1 MSTAGPSRWR
11 RQSIPAQIK
20 AQLSDRVLAAQRL
33 RSGGWVVLTKAGIHA
48 FADDR
53 SPAFLDRPWHEV
65 DQGEW
70 DGEEY
75 RIQLTWVDGTEPAD
89 LVLTSAEGAVAD
101 TLHERVQASLVHV
114 EQEKAPGGGV
124 LRGAIRRAS
133 SGELF
138 SQVSVRGRVTRG
150 PELEEQIV
158 ALENRVRSAVG
169 MSP

>member
-1 MSTAGPSRWR
+1 MSTVGPSRWR
-11 RQSIPAQIK
+11 RPSVPAQIK
-20 AQLSDRVLAAQRL
+20 DHLSDRVLAAQRL

-48 FADDR
+48 FANDR
-53 SPAFLDRPWHEV
+53 GPAYLDRPWHEV
-65 DQGEW
+65 DRGEW

-75 RIQLTWVDGTEPAD
+75 RIRLTWVDGAEQSE
-89 LVLTSAEGAVAD
+89 LVLLNADGAVAD

-124 LRGAIRRAS
+124 LRGAIRRGP

-158 ALENRVRSAVG
+158 ALEHRVRSAVG
-169 MSP
+169 MSS